1 MRHNF
6 SGMSSLEEYKKKCMK
21 NPEFRAEYE
30 QLKEPVLS
38 AEEIIRLFLFDD
50 ETVAEYTVGGE
61 YVPGYCIVPAD
72 KDLLRI
78 DLNGCLEN
86 TLHHLLEEK
95 DEHPELD
102 SLSSD
107 DVVRMVMLADQDAD
121 PDDDEIEE
129 NYGSLDIDLG
139 YRLHGPILDICTV

>member
-1 MRHNF
+1 
-6 SGMSSLEEYKKKCMK
+6 MSNLEEYKKKRMRD
-21 NPEFRAEYE
+21 EFRAEYE
-30 QLKEPVLS
+30 QLQKDPVLS
-38 AEEIIRLFLFDD
+38 AEEIIRLFLFED

-86 TLHHLLEEK
+86 TLYRLLEEK
-95 DEHPELD
+95 DKHPELD
-102 SLSSD
+102 NLSPD
-107 DVVRMVMLADQDAD
+107 DVVRMVMLADQNTYS
-121 PDDDEIEE
+121 DEDEAE
-129 NYGSLDIDLG
+129 KDYGSFDIDLG